1 MKRLVSL
8 DFLRGI
14 SIFAMTAFHAFE
26 NVVFSNVDDGGI
38 DPYEMQSDPVMV
50 LLISTILVFGY
61 WRPFFLL
68 ISATVHMYSMEKSI
82 RKGKKRIEILKKQ
95 LFLGFLIYII
105 GLLRESIFSS
115 YGFFG
120 VSYENKS
127 WSIGALKNVF
137 VFETLNMIGIS
148 IMLSSL
154 VHFFL
159 TRNNGVN
166 KTKRNLII
174 YGILAAFFIIM
185 RPIVKN
191 QVDLYFG
198 AEFSTVQTDVSS
210 FGDGILR
217 LFWVML
223 AGAPEPIFPFL
234 GTSFVG
240 CMVGI
245 YLAQEKPSKDV
256 VRHGYISGFLLIV
269 AGCVLLILRDEPFSF
284 IFTILPPHLYLFHL
298 GMQIIIMFFA
308 LRIVEFNPKIPVK
321 FVTRTTFLRR
331 WGILSLTV
339 YFFQI
344 LDIIPREILFGL
356 TGLPFNE
363 TNKVSAG
370 WGLFMVAVAILFWE
384 IILRVWEKIKYKG
397 SLEFIILKIGT
408 LFGGKPDPVDPLS
421 VNGILYEELEPVS
434 YTDPNIKNFKFP
446 SNWRG

>member
-1 MKRLVSL
+1 LVSL

-26 NVVFSNVDDGGI
+26 NIIITDDGGI
-38 DPYEMQSDPVMV
+38 DPYEMQSDPVIV
-50 LLISTILVFGY
+50 LLASTVLIFGY

-68 ISATVHMYSMEKSI
+68 ISASVHMYSMEKSI
-82 RKGKKRIEILKKQ
+82 RKGKKRIEVLKKQ
-95 LFLGFLIYII
+95 LFLGFLIYMI
-105 GLLRESIFSS
+105 GLLRESVFSS
-115 YGFFG
+115 YGFLG
-120 VSYENKS
+120 VSYNNKS
-127 WSIGALKNVF
+127 WTIGALKNVF

-148 IMLSSL
+148 IILSSL

-185 RPIVKN
+185 RPIVKM

-234 GTSFVG
+234 GTCFVG
-240 CMVGI
+240 CMIGI
-245 YLAQEKPSKDV
+245 YIAQEKPSKDV
-256 VRHGYISGFLLIV
+256 VRYGYISGFLLVV
-269 AGCVLLILRDEPFSF
+269 AGCILLILSDEPFSF
-284 IFTILPPHLYLFHL
+284 IFSILPPPLYLFHL

-308 LRIVEFNPKIPVK
+308 LSIVEFNPKIPVK

-344 LDIIPREILFGL
+344 IDIFIRELLYGI
-356 TGLPFNE
+356 TGMPFNE
-363 TNKVSAG
+363 LNKVRAE
-370 WGLFMVAVAILFWE
+370 WAFLMVIIAILFWE
-384 IILRVWEKIKYKG
+384 IILRVWEKMKYKG
-397 SLEFIILKIGT
+397 SLEFLISKVGA
-408 LFGGKPDPVDPLS
+408 LFGKKPDAADPLS
-421 VNGILYEELEPVS
+421 VRGILYEELEPIS
-434 YTDPNIKNFKFP
+434 YTDPNINNFKLP
-446 SNWRG
+446 SG